1 MIPADLFQFAYIP
14 SWYEQLYELSQLAA
28 PEPWRFMQP
37 MYETQNKETP
47 ILERYINQV
56 FRKQAVDYSC
66 APEGQAGQIFYIKSR
81 IRLLSYRAEH
91 QGLQEHLHVLQ
102 PQQTFRF
109 AEKMV
114 LQRLYDR
121 GLAMVQIRSAAAV
134 AAHLRHA
141 AVDDVL
147 RPGMGNPRQRQPH
160 P

>member
-1 MIPADLFQFAYIP
+1 MLTDLFHFAYIP

-28 PEPWRFMQP
+28 PEPWRFRQP
-37 MYETQNKETP
+37 SYETQNTETP

-56 FRKQAVDYSC
+56 FRKQAIDYSC
-66 APEGQAGQIFYIKSR
+66 APAGQAGQIFYFNQEFAF
-81 IRLLSYRAEH
+81 SYRAEH
-91 QGLQEHLHVLQ
+91 QGLQIYLHVFQ

-114 LQRLYDR
+114 LQGLYDR